1 MFPISVIDIR
11 LRGKYNRFDMR
22 LLHLQ
27 MLQPVEAS
35 VSGSG
40 VEPGAGFIAKRSK
53 ILPCPSEDFA
63 HDVLG
68 LVRIAHQGGG
78 ISDEFGVHREEEF
91 PETFLLRGFSSYVE
105 YR

>member
-1 MFPISVIDIR
+1 
-11 LRGKYNRFDMR
+11 
-22 LLHLQ
+22 

-40 VEPGAGFIAKRSK
+40 VEPSAGFVAKRRE
-53 ILPCPSEDFA
+53 IFPCPFEDFA

-68 LVRIAHQGGG
+68 LVRFAYQCGG
-78 ISDEFGVHREEEF
+78 IADKFGMHREEEF